1 MYKTLNICTFIS
13 CVKCQMIYVL
23 LYVMM
28 NLQSYII
35 ICSALEGGINYW
47 CDNIKVI
54 GNYIGDYGHEQISRG
69 GRLLLYDL
77 EGEQELLL
85 TKKKFL
91 DGLMKYLK
99 KTKYSDILKYI
110 EYEFHLDFKYV
121 DAEVFIVGEI
131 RAVFP

>member
-1 MYKTLNICTFIS
+1 MYKTLNICTLIS

-99 KTKYSDILKYI
+99 KRNIQT
-110 EYEFHLDFKYV
+110 F
-121 DAEVFIVGEI
+121 
-131 RAVFP
+131 

>member
-1 MYKTLNICTFIS
+1 MIC
-13 CVKCQMIYVL
+13 VL

-91 DGLMKYLK
+91 DGFMKYLK
-99 KTKYSDILKYI
+99 KRNIQT
-110 EYEFHLDFKYV
+110 F
-121 DAEVFIVGEI
+121 
-131 RAVFP
+131 

>member
-1 MYKTLNICTFIS
+1 
-13 CVKCQMIYVL
+13 MIYVL

-47 CDNIKVI
+47 YDNIKVI

-121 DAEVFIVGEI
+121 DAEVFVVGEI
-131 RAVFP
+131 RAVFL

>member
-1 MYKTLNICTFIS
+1 
-13 CVKCQMIYVL
+13 MIYVL

-54 GNYIGDYGHEQISRG
+54 GNYIGDYGYEQISRG

-99 KTKYSDILKYI
+99 KRNIQT
-110 EYEFHLDFKYV
+110 F
-121 DAEVFIVGEI
+121 
-131 RAVFP
+131 